1 MPKGEAM
8 RANRRQV
15 MVAAA
20 AVGLTAL
27 AQPHAG
33 AQTTVSPDDMVLGS
47 PRARVTLIEY
57 ASAACPHCAH
67 FHETVFPQLKANY
80 IDTGKV
86 FFIFRE
92 TLTAPAAVA
101 LAGFQLARC
110 NGADADQ
117 YFARIGEV
125 FADQRQMF
133 ATGTMQGVLDTL
145 DAVGAHYGLSPE
157 QVMQCIEDPAGQERV
172 QRFDQGSTQFN
183 VTGTPTFILNGQKL
197 EDPRVATYD
206 GMSQILDEALATHH

>member
-1 MPKGEAM
+1 MS
-8 RANRRQV
+8 ANRRQV
-15 MVAAA
+15 MVGATALGLAALAPARAAA
-20 AVGLTAL
+20 QLTI
-27 AQPHAG
+27 
-33 AQTTVSPDDMVLGS
+33 SPDDMVLGS
-47 PRARVTLIEY
+47 RSARVTLIEY

-86 FFIFRE
+86 LFIFRE
-92 TLTAPAAVA
+92 TLTSPAVVA
-101 LAGFQLARC
+101 LAGFQVARC
-110 NGADADQ
+110 NGADANQ
-117 YFARIGEV
+117 YFARIGEI

-145 DAVGAHYGLSPE
+145 DMVGAHYGLSAD
-157 QVMQCIEDPAGQERV
+157 QVMQCIQDPAGQERV

-206 GMSQILDEALATHH
+206 GMSQILDEALAAHH

>member
-1 MPKGEAM
+1 M
-8 RANRRQV
+8 RVNRRH
-15 MVAAA
+15 MIIAAA
-20 AVGLTAL
+20 ASGAAAL
-27 AQPHAG
+27 AWPRAE
-33 AQTTVSPDDMVLGS
+33 AQTFVTPDDMVLGS
-47 PRARVTLIEY
+47 PSARVTLIEY

-101 LAGFQLARC
+101 LAGFQVARC
-110 NGADADQ
+110 TGADANE
-117 YFARIGEV
+117 YFSRIGEI
-125 FADQRQMF
+125 FADQQQMF

-145 DAVGAHYGLSPE
+145 DMVGSHHGLSPE
-157 QVMQCIEDPAGQERV
+157 QVMQCIEDREGQARV
-172 QRFDQGSTQFN
+172 QRFDLGSSQFN

-197 EDPRVATYD
+197 EDLRVATYD
-206 GMSQILDEALATHH
+206 GMSQILDEALAAHH

>member
-1 MPKGEAM
+1 MS
-8 RANRRQV
+8 ANRRQM
-15 MVAAA
+15 MVGATALGLAASAPPRAAA
-20 AVGLTAL
+20 QLTV
-27 AQPHAG
+27 
-33 AQTTVSPDDMVLGS
+33 TPDDMVLGS
-47 PRARVTLIEY
+47 RSARVTLIEY

-92 TLTAPAAVA
+92 TLTSPAVVA

-110 NGADADQ
+110 NGADANQ
-117 YFARIGEV
+117 YFARIGEI

-133 ATGTMQGVLDTL
+133 AAGTMQGVLDTL
-145 DAVGAHYGLSPE
+145 DTVGAHYGLSPE
-157 QVMQCIEDPAGQERV
+157 QVMQCIQDPAGQERV

-206 GMSQILDEALATHH
+206 GMSQILDEALAAHH

>member
-1 MPKGEAM
+1 MS
-8 RANRRQV
+8 ANRRQ
-15 MVAAA
+15 MMMGATALGLAALAPTRAAA
-20 AVGLTAL
+20 QL
-27 AQPHAG
+27 
-33 AQTTVSPDDMVLGS
+33 TVSPDDMVLGS
-47 PRARVTLIEY
+47 RSARITLIEY

-86 FFIFRE
+86 LFIFRE
-92 TLTAPAAVA
+92 TLTSPAVVA
-101 LAGFQLARC
+101 LAGFQVARC
-110 NGADADQ
+110 NGADANQ
-117 YFARIGEV
+117 YFARIGEI

-145 DAVGAHYGLSPE
+145 DMVGAHYGLSAE
-157 QVMQCIEDPAGQERV
+157 QVMQCIQDPAGQERV

-206 GMSQILDEALATHH
+206 GMSQILDEALAAHH